1 MTLSERV
8 VRWRLVPD
16 GWLDWQDGG
25 FGLLWAVGGL
35 PGRGRHRWWALDLR
49 LGPVGVGLALYR
61 WEEHRAHRRGV
72 RTSAD
77 RNAVRG
83 ERIPVTGWRGL
94 PVRLCVRHLGLLAG
108 GGMRR

>member
-49 LGPVGVGLALYR
+49 LGRCRAGALQMGGT
-61 WEEHRAHRRGV
+61 RAHRRGV

-94 PVRLCVRHLGLLAG
+94 PVRLCVRHVGLLAG

>member
-16 GWLDWQDGG
+16 GWQDGG

-49 LGPVGVGLALYR
+49 LGRCRAGALQMGGTPCASEGCAYICR
-61 WEEHRAHRRGV
+61 QERR
-72 RTSAD
+72 S
-77 RNAVRG
+77 
-83 ERIPVTGWRGL
+83 W
-94 PVRLCVRHLGLLAG
+94 
-108 GGMRR
+108 